1 MLYCSQDTECEADVI
16 TQQREALLSSCL
28 LLIEMCSFPVYHT
41 STNASTGEYVPNSN
55 SVRADNP
62 GGEWEISRPARYNR
76 FRC

>member
-1 MLYCSQDTECEADVI
+1 MLYYLQDTECEVAVI

-41 STNASTGEYVPNSN
+41 STNASTGEYVPNNN

-62 GGEWEISRPARYNR
+62 GGEWEMFMYVYIL
-76 FRC
+76 